1 MIMNESVLKNFN
13 DSQLLIE
20 EFFMQA
26 GEEGRDLY
34 NEISFQIEFGIFLR
48 NKFPEYK
55 VEFERNVG
63 DLFGTKEGFVKKEID
78 VIIRKSSNEL
88 LWAFELKFPRRG
100 QHPEQ
105 MFKIVEDIKFCEE
118 LKNRGFQRSTQIT
131 LVDKDQGDGNLFI
144 EGASLTGIYA
154 YFRTSDISNLKGSKK
169 LEGEIFKPTGEGK
182 DMKKYTLEGTYQ
194 INWNK
199 TDNLN
204 QNIIYFCVDTHSE
217 K

>member
-105 MFKIVEDIKFCEE
+105 MFKIVEDINF
-118 LKNRGFQRSTQIT
+118 
-131 LVDKDQGDGNLFI
+131 
-144 EGASLTGIYA
+144 
-154 YFRTSDISNLKGSKK
+154 
-169 LEGEIFKPTGEGK
+169 
-182 DMKKYTLEGTYQ
+182 
-194 INWNK
+194 
-199 TDNLN
+199 
-204 QNIIYFCVDTHSE
+204 
-217 K
+217 

>member
-48 NKFPEYK
+48 NKFSEYK

-144 EGASLTGIYA
+144 EGASLTGIYS
-154 YFRTSDISNLKGSKK
+154 YFRTSNISNLKGSKK